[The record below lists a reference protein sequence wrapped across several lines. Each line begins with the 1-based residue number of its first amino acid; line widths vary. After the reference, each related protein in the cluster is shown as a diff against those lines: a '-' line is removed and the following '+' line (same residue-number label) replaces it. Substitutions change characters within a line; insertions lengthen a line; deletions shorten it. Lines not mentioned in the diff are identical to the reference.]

1 MSALSASPPR
11 SFRAVKICLQI
22 ARDIVPGGENA
33 RHNINGKFRGIDLSD
48 CFCSL
53 PLVIRD
59 GSSLKPTEGVIV
71 QSNGEAEQQRVND
84 GLSRSRFVSKASSAI
99 HFALKFPKSLF
110 NFRHDHSPVPHF
122 PTIKVAERE
131 DSVDLSTHKGDIA

>member
-53 PLVIRD
+53 PLIIRD

-84 GLSRSRFVSKASSAI
+84 GLSRSRFVSKARRAF
-99 HFALKFPKSLF
+99 HFSFKLPKSLF
-110 NFRHDHSPVPHF
+110 QFLHNLF
-122 PTIKVAERE
+122 PWACFATATVTERE
-131 DSVDLSTHKGDIA
+131 DSVGLSTHKGDVA